1 MVFHLSVQTEMQ
13 LCIGLSTP
21 HSGMEDLELAVLY
34 LKWEIGVELLS
45 HENRGPLLPAVSPW
59 GKLLILSEAPGWD

>member
-1 MVFHLSVQTEMQ
+1 
-13 LCIGLSTP
+13 
-21 HSGMEDLELAVLY
+21 MEDLELAALY

-59 GKLLILSEAPGWD
+59 GKPLILSDAPGCY